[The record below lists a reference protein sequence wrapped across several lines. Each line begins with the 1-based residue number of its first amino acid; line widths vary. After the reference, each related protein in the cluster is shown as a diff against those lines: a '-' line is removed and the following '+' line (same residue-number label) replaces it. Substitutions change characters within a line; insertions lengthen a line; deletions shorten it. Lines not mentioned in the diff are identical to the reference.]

1 MTNEETYVDYELEV
15 SKRLLENIEDVRE
28 SIMTDSMQL
37 KIVNYAAKYDMSKRY
52 VEQLIID
59 DINFAQNFAIDPGRQ
74 SIHEQIAANYLKNSS
89 MFNMNNGK
97 NQFKKL
103 PASGKNAKYVTTGG
117 VSSKNSDD
125 TKSID
130 FEMKVGEY
138 IVYATCKYTK
148 GEGGA
153 QDNQYAD
160 VKKYVDIA
168 SATYR
173 RNTKKP
179 NEKFIAIVDGG
190 YYDRHGRKEEL
201 RRISQDTVPIL
212 SINEVLDYLEDLV

>member
-1 MTNEETYVDYELEV
+1 MTNEETHVDYELEV
-15 SKRLLENIEDVRE
+15 SKRLRENVEDVRD
-28 SIMTDSMQL
+28 SIMTKSMQL
-37 KIVNYAAKYDMSKRY
+37 KITNYAARYNMSKRY

-74 SIHEQIAANYLKNSS
+74 SIHEQIAANHLKNSS
-89 MFNMNNGK
+89 MFSMNSGK

-103 PASGKNAKYVTTGG
+103 PSAGKNAKYVTIGG
-117 VSSKNSDD
+117 VSSKNIDD

-160 VKKYVDIA
+160 VKQYVRIA
-168 SATYR
+168 AETYSR
-173 RNTKKP
+173 DTKKP

-201 RRISQDTVPIL
+201 ERIGYNLVTIL